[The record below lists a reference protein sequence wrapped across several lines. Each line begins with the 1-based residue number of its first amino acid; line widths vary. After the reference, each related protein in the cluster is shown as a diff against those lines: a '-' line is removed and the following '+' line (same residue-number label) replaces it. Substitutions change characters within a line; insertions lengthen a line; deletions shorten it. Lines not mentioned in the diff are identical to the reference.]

1 MLAIAAAGALKAWR
15 GASFVALFP
24 ALAAALVLGFI
35 VLNKVGSP
43 QYMTWLVAPLVLGL
57 VLDRRRWWAP
67 AVLTLAIL
75 ALTQLI
81 FPFWYDALLV
91 LAPAAVGLLVARN
104 LLLLALFGWVVVRL
118 VRVRVMPAV
127 RRRVTE

>member
-1 MLAIAAAGALKAWR
+1 
-15 GASFVALFP
+15 
-24 ALAAALVLGFI
+24 
-35 VLNKVGSP
+35 
-43 QYMTWLVAPLVLGL
+43 MTWLVAPLVLGL